1 MNEYVEKYLE
11 QLQSIL
17 PSIEFKPHVQKK
29 YTGYKYKYSPRGSSH
44 HWLSFGIIHEP
55 QLEYWFNIGAVKQL
69 DDFAPIKEI
78 LLEINESK
86 EAFKILEKKGQ
97 YFIKAGVLF
106 NNADNEE
113 LEKGLNQILDAA
125 KYALNELNGSGFLG
139 IEKTDETEPA
149 KSIEESTIKCSA
161 CQSEL
166 EADDKFC
173 SNCGEKVE
181 LASAP
186 AIEAPNEEQE
196 VFKNR
201 MDELWEAENW
211 EELVKC
217 FEEKF
222 NWEDLDLKDS
232 DLLIPIQYYLRG
244 LYRIDDREIDALNR
258 SKEVLVKQGCFDEV
272 NEEDDFFLDI
282 MQTAHLA
289 RLKLNAKTLFTYA
302 YAAKYLKNIDEIESA
317 IKLLEEYNPEE
328 EYIKKL
334 KDKLE
339 ELTAPKVPQRYY
351 LKINFVCKT
360 KKETKEFIRDY
371 KKGTLIRGYFYY
383 LSEGENLSKS
393 AAKNILFSELIYWDN
408 AIDHYFG
415 NYILHPDVNGWEDV
429 TNPVI
434 GEIEVLGKENEFEK
448 PKNGPGTSEW

>member
-55 QLEYWFNIGAVKQL
+55 QLEYWFNIGAVKYL
-69 DDFAPIKEI
+69 DDFEPIKEI

-139 IEKTDETEPA
+139 IEKTKEIEPA
-149 KSIEESTIKCSA
+149 KNAEENTIKCRA
-161 CQSEL
+161 CQTEL

-186 AIEAPNEEQE
+186 AIETGLFGLKKDDVIATKNIPEEKTE
-196 VFKNR
+196 ILSEEIKYNIEARYWTNR
-201 MDELWEAENW
+201 KYKKDGYRSTKDEWVPSIGGGNLVWCSYKSRKKPSLDKIKELIDYRIRHNRILEKGFEMDEQGWEGYR
-211 EELVKC
+211 
-217 FEEKF
+217 F
-222 NWEDLDLKDS
+222 S
-232 DLLIPIQYYLRG
+232 DEY
-244 LYRIDDREIDALNR
+244 EIDAPI
-258 SKEVLVKQGCFDEV
+258 KIEIQEI
-272 NEEDDFFLDI
+272 EEDKPYVSPHDE
-282 MQTAHLA
+282 
-289 RLKLNAKTLFTYA
+289 KLNVLRITFR
-302 YAAKYLKNIDEIESA
+302 
-317 IKLLEEYNPEE
+317 
-328 EYIKKL
+328 
-334 KDKLE
+334 
-339 ELTAPKVPQRYY
+339 V
-351 LKINFVCKT
+351 KT
-360 KKETKEFIRDY
+360 KKSFNGGLLDKTKYSKGHQMKFDFKYLTYDESFSNRDVLEILYDNFKIQREVEFKDWI
-371 KKGTLIRGYFYY
+371 KI
-383 LSEGENLSKS
+383 
-393 AAKNILFSELIYWDN
+393 
-408 AIDHYFG
+408 
-415 NYILHPDVNGWEDV
+415 NGWEDL
-429 TNPVI
+429 TIPEIIEINTI
-434 GEIEVLGKENEFEK
+434 NIRSYEEIYGEFYQY
-448 PKNGPGTSEW
+448 